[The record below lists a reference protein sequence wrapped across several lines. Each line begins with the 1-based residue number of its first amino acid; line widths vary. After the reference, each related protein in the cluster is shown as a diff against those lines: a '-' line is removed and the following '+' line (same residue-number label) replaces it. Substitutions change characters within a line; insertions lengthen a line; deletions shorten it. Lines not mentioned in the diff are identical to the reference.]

1 MKTEKAYKNLDFL
14 SSKDARTLRIL
25 SEYLHPK
32 TQLEQEKV
40 SNTIVIFGSARAPS
54 PEELSSKDSLSE
66 GRSKS

>member
-32 TQLEQEKV
+32 TQLETRK
-40 SNTIVIFGSARAPS
+40 
-54 PEELSSKDSLSE
+54 SK
-66 GRSKS
+66 